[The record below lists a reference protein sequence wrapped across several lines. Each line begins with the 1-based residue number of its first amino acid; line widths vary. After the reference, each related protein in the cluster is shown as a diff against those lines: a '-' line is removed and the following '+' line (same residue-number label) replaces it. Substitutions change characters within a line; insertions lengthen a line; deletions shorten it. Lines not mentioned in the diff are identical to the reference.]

1 LVRVVSGEICLSI
14 AIVVLFF
21 WDLLLL
27 VEEEDPLLLEEED
40 LLLLEEENLGK
51 KKVFFFSKRRRSS
64 SSSSKR
70 RRSCSSR
77 RKRRWLVWLEPE
89 TILNLSLM
97 NQIIRR
103 HPLGCLGLSKMQDEF
118 FTTMKFLYGLK
129 RICQD

>member
-40 LLLLEEENLGK
+40 LLLLEEENLWK
-51 KKVFFFSKRRRSS
+51 KKVFFFSKRRRS

-103 HPLGCLGLSKMQDEF
+103 HPLECLGLSKMQDNF
-118 FTTMKFLYGLK
+118 FLFLYGLK